1 MCKKLLSPFDEI
13 RRALFIF
20 FLLNSFFLYSQATIL
35 TNPTNSQI
43 NSALNGPGIVITG
56 GTLSGAAAIST
67 VRSNQ
72 VATFTNG
79 VAGAGLGLT
88 SGAYFST
95 GNAPFELTNRNTANQ
110 SSYNPAGATTLSDP
124 NLSTIDATATRDL
137 ISYSFTITLGPTVSG
152 LKIGYQFGSE
162 EYPDYVGSSFDDAFG
177 FFITGP
183 GIAGTLNMATLPNG
197 NATSIN
203 KVNSGVPGF
212 SGFPPV
218 AAYDGTQSALYT
230 NNGHT
235 TTISGGR
242 YITNPQP
249 QPGPF
254 PVFVELNGLT
264 KLITRNVTG
273 LTPGATYTFKIVI
286 ADAGDS
292 SLDSGVFVDLIEG
305 ITNADLGVTKATSS
319 MSPQVGC
326 GVTFTLTAS
335 NAGPSNSTNTK
346 VTDLLPSGYTFVSAT
361 PSVGTYNSINGVW
374 DVGLL
379 NIGATPTLSIVATV
393 KPSGVYLNTAS
404 IASADIIDIN
414 GTNNSSSVT
423 PVPTAAVVATNT
435 TSTAAICENSTKSL
449 SATPAG
455 GTWSV
460 VSGGGTISGTTYTP
474 ADVSSDTSVTVR
486 YTVAANGSCPATTS
500 DVTFTVN
507 VFSGTA
513 TNTTSTAAICENSTK
528 SLSATP
534 AGGTWSVVSG
544 GGTISGTTYTPADVS
559 SDTSV
564 TVRYTVAANGSCAAT
579 TSDTTFTVNVF
590 SGTATN
596 TTSTTAI
603 CENSTKSLSATPA
616 GGTWSVVS
624 GGGTISGTTYTPA
637 DVSSDTSVTVRYT
650 VAANGSCAAT
660 TSDTTFTVNV
670 FSGTATNT
678 TSTTAICE
686 NSTKSLSA
694 TPAGGTWSVV
704 SGGGTISGTTYTP
717 ADVSSDT
724 SVTVRYTVAANGSC
738 AATTSDTTFTVN
750 VFSGTATNTTS
761 TTAICENSTKS
772 LSATPAGGTW
782 SVVSGGGTISGTTY
796 TPADVSS
803 DTSVTVRYTVAANG
817 SCAATTS
824 DTTFT
829 VNVFSGTATN
839 TTSTT
844 AICENSTKSL
854 SATPA
859 GGTWSVVSGGGT
871 ISGTTYTP
879 ADVSSD
885 TSVTVRYTVAA
896 NGSCAATTSDT
907 TFTVNVFSGTA
918 TNTTSTAAICENS
931 TKSLSATP
939 AGGTWSVVSG
949 GGTISGTTYTPAD
962 VSSDTSVT
970 VRYTVAANGS
980 CAATTSDT
988 TFTVNVFSGTATNT
1002 TSTTAIC
1009 ENSTK
1014 SLSATPAGGTWS
1026 VVSGGGT
1033 ISGTTYTPADVSS
1046 DTSVTVR
1053 YTVAAN
1059 GSCAATTSDTTF
1071 TVNVFSGTATNT
1083 TSTTAICEN
1092 STKSLSAT
1100 PAGGTWSVVSGGGTI
1115 SGTTYTPADVS
1126 SDTSVTVRYTVAAN
1140 GSCAATTSDTTFTVN
1155 VFSGTATNTTSTTA
1169 ICENSTKSLSAT
1181 PAGGTWSVV
1190 SGGGTISGTTY
1201 TPADVSSD
1209 TSVTVRYTVAAN
1221 GSCAATTSDTTF
1233 TVNVFSGTATNTTS
1247 TTAICENSTKSL
1259 SATPA
1264 GGTWSVV
1271 SGGGT
1276 ISGTTYTPADVSS
1289 DTSVTVR
1296 YTVAANGSCAATTSD
1311 ATFTV
1316 NVIPTTP
1323 TLGTIMQPT
1332 CVVVTGS
1339 VVLNDLPV
1347 GNWTINPG
1355 NINGSTSSTTISGL
1369 LAGSTFNYTVTVNG
1383 CSSGSIE
1390 VIINNYLCALTETT
1404 ASINGNTGG
1413 NSTSL
1418 TSNDTLNGNPVVI
1431 GTNPGQVSLTSVTV
1445 PAGLTLNAD
1454 GTVTVAPNTAAGN
1467 YTVEYKICEITN
1479 PSNCSTVSSTV
1490 VVSAAAIVALTE
1502 TTASINGN
1510 TGGNST
1516 SLTSNDTLNGNPV
1529 VIGTN
1534 PGQVSLTSVTVPAGL
1549 TLNADG
1555 TVTVAPN
1562 TAAGNYTV
1570 EYKICE
1576 ITNPS
1581 NCSTVSSTVVVSA
1594 AAIVALT
1601 ETTASI
1607 NGNTGGNSTSLTS
1620 NDTLNGNPVV
1630 IGTNPGQVSLTSVT
1644 VPAGLTLNADGTVT
1658 VAPNTAAG
1666 NYTVEYKI
1674 CEITNPSNCSTV
1686 SSTVVV
1692 SAAAIV
1698 ALTETTASIN
1708 GNTGGNSTSLTSNDT
1723 LNGNPVVIG
1732 TNPGQVSLTSVTVPA
1747 GLTLNADGTVTVAPN
1762 TAAGNYTV
1770 EYKICEITNP
1780 SNCST
1785 VSSTVVVSAAAI
1797 VALTE
1802 TTASINGNT
1811 GGNSTSLT
1819 SNDTLNGNPVV
1830 IGTNPGQVSLTS
1842 VTVPAGLTLNADGTV
1857 TVAPNTAAGN
1867 YTVEYKICEITNPS
1881 NCSTVSSTVVVSA
1894 AAIVA
1899 LTETTASI
1907 NGNTGGNS
1915 TSLTSNDTLNG
1926 NPVVIGTNPGQV
1938 SLTSVTVPAGLTLN
1952 ADGTVTVAP
1961 NTAAGN
1967 YTVEYKICE
1976 ITNPSNCSTVS
1987 STVVVSAAAIVALT
2001 ETTASING
2009 NTGGNSTSLT
2019 SNDTL
2024 NGNPV
2029 VIGTNP
2035 GQVSLTS
2042 VTVPAG
2048 LTLNAD
2054 GTVTVAPN
2062 TAAGN
2067 YTVEYKICE
2076 ITNPSNCSTVSST
2089 VVVSAAAIVALTE
2102 TTASINGNTG
2112 GNSTSLTSNDT
2123 LNGNPVVIGTNPGQV
2138 SLTSVT
2144 VPAGLTLNAD
2154 GTVTVAPNTAAG
2166 NYTVEYKICEITNP
2180 SNCSTVSSTVV
2191 VSAAAIVALTE
2202 TTASI
2207 NGNTGG
2213 NSTSLTSNDT
2223 LNGNPV
2229 VIGTNPGQVSLTSV
2243 TVPAGLTLNADGTVT
2258 VAPNTAAGNYTVE
2271 YKICEIT
2278 NPSNCSTVSSTV
2290 VVSAAAIVALTETT
2304 ASINGN
2310 TGGNSTSLTS
2320 NDTLNGNPVVIGTN
2334 PGQVSLTSVTVP
2346 AGLTLNAD
2354 GTVTVAPNTA
2364 AGNYTVEYKICEI
2377 TNPSNCSTVSSTVV
2391 VSAAAIVALTETTAS
2406 INGNTGGNSTSLTSN
2421 DTLNGNP
2428 VVIGTNPGQVS
2439 LTSVTV
2445 PAGLTLN
2452 ADGTVTVAPNTAA
2465 GNYTVEY
2472 KICEITNPSNCSTV
2486 SSTVVVSAAAIVALT
2501 ETTASINGNTG
2512 GNSTSLTSN
2521 DTLNGNPVVIG
2532 TNPGQVSLTSV
2543 TVPAGLTLNADG
2555 TVTVA
2560 PNTAA
2565 GNYTV
2570 EYKICEITNP
2580 SNCSTV
2586 SSTVVVSA
2594 AAIVA
2599 LTETTA
2605 SINGNTGGNST
2616 SLTSNDTLNGNPVV
2630 IGTNPGQV
2638 SLTSVTV
2645 PAGLTLNADGTVT
2658 VAPNTAAGNYTVEY
2672 KICEITNPSNCS
2684 TVSSTVVVSAAA
2696 IVALTETTASIN
2708 GNTGGN
2714 STSLTSN
2721 DTLNGNPVVIGTNP
2735 GQVSLT
2741 SVTVPAGLTLN
2752 ADGTVTVAPNTAA
2765 GNYTVEYK
2773 ICEITNPSNCSTV
2786 SSTVVVSA
2794 AAIVALTE
2802 TTASINGNT
2811 GGNSTSLTSNDTL
2824 NGNPVVIGTNP
2835 GQVSLTSVTVPAGLT
2850 LNADGTVTVAPNTAA
2865 GNYTVEYKICE
2876 ITNPS
2881 NCSTVSS
2888 TVVVSAAAIV
2898 ALTETT
2904 ASINGNT
2911 GGNSTSLTSNDTL
2924 NGNPVVIGTNPGQVS
2939 LTSVTVPAGLT
2950 LNADGTVT
2958 VAPNTAAG
2966 NYTVEYKI
2974 CEITNPSNCSTVSST
2989 VVVSAAA
2996 IVALTETTASINGNT
3011 GGNSTSLTSNDTLNG
3026 NPVVIGTNPGQVS
3039 LTSVTVPAGLTLN
3052 ADGTVTVAPNTAAG
3066 NYTVEYKICE
3076 ITNPS
3081 NCSTVSSTV
3090 VVSAAAIVALT
3101 ETTAS
3106 INGNTG
3112 GNSTSLTSND
3122 TLNGNPVVIGTNP
3135 GQVSLTSVTVPAGL
3149 TLNADGTVTVAP
3161 NTAAGNYTVEYKI
3174 CEITNPSNCS
3184 TVSSTVVVS
3193 AAAIV
3198 ALTETT
3204 ASINGNTGGNS
3215 TSLTSNDTL
3224 NGNPVVIGTNPGQ
3237 VSLTSVTV
3245 PAGLTLNADGT
3256 VTVAPNTAA
3265 GNYTVEYKICEITN
3279 PSNCSTVSSTVV
3291 VSAAAIVALTE
3302 TTASING
3309 NTGGNSTSLTSNDT
3323 LNGNPVVIGTN
3334 PGQVSLTSVT
3344 VPAGLTLNADGT
3356 VTVAPNTAAGNYTVE
3371 YKICEITNPSNCST
3385 VSSTVVVSAAAIVA
3399 LTETTASIN
3408 GNTGGNSTSLTS
3420 NDTLNGNPVVIGTN
3434 PGQVSLTS
3442 VTVPAGLTL
3451 NADGTVTV
3459 APNTAAGNYTVE
3471 YKICEITNPSN
3482 CSTVSSTVVVSA
3494 AAIVALTETTA
3505 SINGNTGGNSTS
3517 LTSNDTLNGNPVV
3530 IGTNPGQVSL
3540 TSVTVP
3546 AGLTLNADGTVTVAP
3561 NTAAGNYTVEYKICE
3576 ITNPSNCST
3585 VSSTVVVS
3593 AAAIVALTETTASI
3607 NGNTGGNSTSLTSND
3622 TLNGNP
3628 VVIGTN
3634 PGQVSLTSVTVPA
3647 GLTLNADGTVTVAPN
3662 TAAGNYTVEYKICEI
3677 TNPSNCSTVS
3687 STVVVSAAAIVA
3699 LTETTASINGNTGGN
3714 STSLTSN
3721 DTLNGN
3727 PVVIGTNPGQ
3737 VSLTSVTVPA
3747 GLTLNADGTVTVA
3760 PNTAAG
3766 NYTVEYKICEITN
3779 PSNCSTVSSTVVVSA
3794 AAIVAL
3800 TETTASINGNTGGN
3814 STSLTSNDTLNGN
3827 PVVIGTNPGQVS
3839 LTSVTVPAGLTLNA
3853 DGTVT
3858 VAPNTAAGN
3867 YTVEYK
3873 ICEITNPSNCSTVS
3887 STVVVSVM
3895 IPVSKPSIALVK
3907 TAHFNDEN
3915 GDSNAKVGETITYNF
3930 TVTNT
3935 GNVALTNVYIVDPLT
3950 GITMTGGPINLGVG
3964 EEDNTSFTGTY
3975 SILQADIN
3983 AGSISNQ
3990 AEVFGTSPDH
4000 IVVKDKSDDS
4010 SVEGDKPTVLSLQG
4024 CVIKVFNAVSIN
4036 GDSKNERFYIQ
4047 GLECYPDNTVQIFNR
4062 WGVLVFDRDHYNNN
4076 DIVFRGI
4083 SEGRVTI
4090 KDSDGLPEGTYY
4102 YIIKYKDN
4110 QSNPHQEAGY
4120 LYLTK

>member
-379 NIGATPTLSIVATV
+379 NIGAAPTLSIVATV

-423 PVPTAAVVATNT
+423 PVPTAAVV
-435 TSTAAICENSTKSL
+435 
-449 SATPAG
+449 
-455 GTWSV
+455 
-460 VSGGGTISGTTYTP
+460 
-474 ADVSSDTSVTVR
+474 
-486 YTVAANGSCPATTS
+486 
-500 DVTFTVN
+500 
-507 VFSGTA
+507 A

-918 TNTTSTAAICENS
+918 TNTTSTTAICENS

-1221 GSCAATTSDTTF
+1221 GSCAATTSDATFTVNVFSGTATNTTSTTAICENSTKSLSATPAGGTWSVVSGGGTISGTTYTPADVSSDTSVTVRYTVAANGSCAATTSDATFTVNVFSGTATNTTSTTAICENSTKSLSATPAGGTWSVVSGGGTISGTTYTPADVSSDTSVTVRYTVAANGSCAATTSDATF

-3090 VVSAAAIVALT
+3090 VVS
-3101 ETTAS
+3101 
-3106 INGNTG
+3106 
-3112 GNSTSLTSND
+3112 
-3122 TLNGNPVVIGTNP
+3122 
-3135 GQVSLTSVTVPAGL
+3135 
-3149 TLNADGTVTVAP
+3149 
-3161 NTAAGNYTVEYKI
+3161 
-3174 CEITNPSNCS
+3174 
-3184 TVSSTVVVS
+3184 
-3193 AAAIV
+3193 
-3198 ALTETT
+3198 
-3204 ASINGNTGGNS
+3204 
-3215 TSLTSNDTL
+3215 
-3224 NGNPVVIGTNPGQ
+3224 
-3237 VSLTSVTV
+3237 
-3245 PAGLTLNADGT
+3245 
-3256 VTVAPNTAA
+3256 
-3265 GNYTVEYKICEITN
+3265 
-3279 PSNCSTVSSTVV
+3279 
-3291 VSAAAIVALTE
+3291 
-3302 TTASING
+3302 
-3309 NTGGNSTSLTSNDT
+3309 
-3323 LNGNPVVIGTN
+3323 
-3334 PGQVSLTSVT
+3334 
-3344 VPAGLTLNADGT
+3344 
-3356 VTVAPNTAAGNYTVE
+3356 
-3371 YKICEITNPSNCST
+3371 
-3385 VSSTVVVSAAAIVA
+3385 
-3399 LTETTASIN
+3399 
-3408 GNTGGNSTSLTS
+3408 
-3420 NDTLNGNPVVIGTN
+3420 
-3434 PGQVSLTS
+3434 
-3442 VTVPAGLTL
+3442 
-3451 NADGTVTV
+3451 
-3459 APNTAAGNYTVE
+3459 
-3471 YKICEITNPSN
+3471 
-3482 CSTVSSTVVVSA
+3482 
-3494 AAIVALTETTA
+3494 
-3505 SINGNTGGNSTS
+3505 
-3517 LTSNDTLNGNPVV
+3517 
-3530 IGTNPGQVSL
+3530 
-3540 TSVTVP
+3540 
-3546 AGLTLNADGTVTVAP
+3546 
-3561 NTAAGNYTVEYKICE
+3561 
-3576 ITNPSNCST
+3576 
-3585 VSSTVVVS
+3585 
-3593 AAAIVALTETTASI
+3593 
-3607 NGNTGGNSTSLTSND
+3607 
-3622 TLNGNP
+3622 
-3628 VVIGTN
+3628 
-3634 PGQVSLTSVTVPA
+3634 
-3647 GLTLNADGTVTVAPN
+3647 
-3662 TAAGNYTVEYKICEI
+3662 
-3677 TNPSNCSTVS
+3677 
-3687 STVVVSAAAIVA
+3687 
-3699 LTETTASINGNTGGN
+3699 
-3714 STSLTSN
+3714 
-3721 DTLNGN
+3721 
-3727 PVVIGTNPGQ
+3727 
-3737 VSLTSVTVPA
+3737 
-3747 GLTLNADGTVTVA
+3747 
-3760 PNTAAG
+3760 
-3766 NYTVEYKICEITN
+3766 
-3779 PSNCSTVSSTVVVSA
+3779 
-3794 AAIVAL
+3794 
-3800 TETTASINGNTGGN
+3800 
-3814 STSLTSNDTLNGN
+3814 
-3827 PVVIGTNPGQVS
+3827 
-3839 LTSVTVPAGLTLNA
+3839 
-3853 DGTVT
+3853 
-3858 VAPNTAAGN
+3858 
-3867 YTVEYK
+3867 
-3873 ICEITNPSNCSTVS
+3873 
-3887 STVVVSVM
+3887 VM

-3975 SILQADIN
+3975 SIVQADIN

>member
-379 NIGATPTLSIVATV
+379 NIGAAPTLSIVATV

-486 YTVAANGSCPATTS
+486 YTVAANGSCAATTS
-500 DVTFTVN
+500 DV
-507 VFSGTA
+507 
-513 TNTTSTAAICENSTK
+513 
-528 SLSATP
+528 
-534 AGGTWSVVSG
+534 
-544 GGTISGTTYTPADVS
+544 
-559 SDTSV
+559 
-564 TVRYTVAANGSCAAT
+564 
-579 TSDTTFTVNVF
+579 TFTVNVF

-896 NGSCAATTSDT
+896 NGSCAATTSDATFTVNVFSGTATNTTSTTAICENSTKSLSATPAGGTWSVVSGGGTISGTTYTPADVSSDTSVTVRYTVAANGSCAATTSDT

-918 TNTTSTAAICENS
+918 TNTTSTAAICENSTKSLSATPAGGTWSVVSGGGTISGTTYTPADVSSDTSVTVRYTVAANGSCAATTSDTTFTVNVFSGTATNTTSTAAICENSTKSLSATPAGGTWSVVSGGGTISGTTYTPADVSSDTSVTVRYTVAANGSCAATTSDVTFTVNVFSGTATNTTSTTAICENS

-1221 GSCAATTSDTTF
+1221 GSCAATTSDATF

-2989 VVVSAAA
+2989 VVVS
-2996 IVALTETTASINGNT
+2996 
-3011 GGNSTSLTSNDTLNG
+3011 
-3026 NPVVIGTNPGQVS
+3026 
-3039 LTSVTVPAGLTLN
+3039 
-3052 ADGTVTVAPNTAAG
+3052 
-3066 NYTVEYKICE
+3066 
-3076 ITNPS
+3076 
-3081 NCSTVSSTV
+3081 
-3090 VVSAAAIVALT
+3090 
-3101 ETTAS
+3101 
-3106 INGNTG
+3106 
-3112 GNSTSLTSND
+3112 
-3122 TLNGNPVVIGTNP
+3122 
-3135 GQVSLTSVTVPAGL
+3135 
-3149 TLNADGTVTVAP
+3149 
-3161 NTAAGNYTVEYKI
+3161 
-3174 CEITNPSNCS
+3174 
-3184 TVSSTVVVS
+3184 
-3193 AAAIV
+3193 
-3198 ALTETT
+3198 
-3204 ASINGNTGGNS
+3204 
-3215 TSLTSNDTL
+3215 
-3224 NGNPVVIGTNPGQ
+3224 
-3237 VSLTSVTV
+3237 
-3245 PAGLTLNADGT
+3245 
-3256 VTVAPNTAA
+3256 
-3265 GNYTVEYKICEITN
+3265 
-3279 PSNCSTVSSTVV
+3279 
-3291 VSAAAIVALTE
+3291 
-3302 TTASING
+3302 
-3309 NTGGNSTSLTSNDT
+3309 
-3323 LNGNPVVIGTN
+3323 
-3334 PGQVSLTSVT
+3334 
-3344 VPAGLTLNADGT
+3344 
-3356 VTVAPNTAAGNYTVE
+3356 
-3371 YKICEITNPSNCST
+3371 
-3385 VSSTVVVSAAAIVA
+3385 
-3399 LTETTASIN
+3399 
-3408 GNTGGNSTSLTS
+3408 
-3420 NDTLNGNPVVIGTN
+3420 
-3434 PGQVSLTS
+3434 
-3442 VTVPAGLTL
+3442 
-3451 NADGTVTV
+3451 
-3459 APNTAAGNYTVE
+3459 
-3471 YKICEITNPSN
+3471 
-3482 CSTVSSTVVVSA
+3482 
-3494 AAIVALTETTA
+3494 
-3505 SINGNTGGNSTS
+3505 
-3517 LTSNDTLNGNPVV
+3517 
-3530 IGTNPGQVSL
+3530 
-3540 TSVTVP
+3540 
-3546 AGLTLNADGTVTVAP
+3546 
-3561 NTAAGNYTVEYKICE
+3561 
-3576 ITNPSNCST
+3576 
-3585 VSSTVVVS
+3585 
-3593 AAAIVALTETTASI
+3593 
-3607 NGNTGGNSTSLTSND
+3607 
-3622 TLNGNP
+3622 
-3628 VVIGTN
+3628 
-3634 PGQVSLTSVTVPA
+3634 
-3647 GLTLNADGTVTVAPN
+3647 
-3662 TAAGNYTVEYKICEI
+3662 
-3677 TNPSNCSTVS
+3677 
-3687 STVVVSAAAIVA
+3687 
-3699 LTETTASINGNTGGN
+3699 
-3714 STSLTSN
+3714 
-3721 DTLNGN
+3721 
-3727 PVVIGTNPGQ
+3727 
-3737 VSLTSVTVPA
+3737 
-3747 GLTLNADGTVTVA
+3747 
-3760 PNTAAG
+3760 
-3766 NYTVEYKICEITN
+3766 
-3779 PSNCSTVSSTVVVSA
+3779 
-3794 AAIVAL
+3794 
-3800 TETTASINGNTGGN
+3800 
-3814 STSLTSNDTLNGN
+3814 
-3827 PVVIGTNPGQVS
+3827 
-3839 LTSVTVPAGLTLNA
+3839 
-3853 DGTVT
+3853 
-3858 VAPNTAAGN
+3858 
-3867 YTVEYK
+3867 
-3873 ICEITNPSNCSTVS
+3873 
-3887 STVVVSVM
+3887 VM

-3975 SILQADIN
+3975 SIVQADIN